1 LTRIGEAKIIEGDA
15 RGLKTHKISDNS
27 VDGVV
32 SSPPYSFAIDY
43 LKGDKS
49 QLSFLGINTET
60 LRKRMIGLRGKNAS
74 DKVLQYFRD
83 MDRVF
88 GVASSIEGG
97 KVYGSSCR
105 H

>member
-1 LTRIGEAKIIEGDA
+1 MVT
-15 RGLKTHKISDNS
+15 
-27 VDGVV
+27 
-32 SSPPYSFAIDY
+32 SPPYSFAIDY

-60 LRKRMIGLRGKNAS
+60 LRERMIGLRGKNAS

-88 GVASSIEGG
+88 AELHRVLKEGKYMVVVVDTNMSQLR
-97 KVYGSSCR
+97 KVSE
-105 H
+105 